1 MKGLKK
7 YLEVLMT
14 KQEFK
19 DFWAENNLRY
29 KKDGCGDPISP
40 SRKGLKTDQLYWTG
54 TEEIGVYAERQTK
67 KKFTFLKQKLIEH
80 YGLRLHQEGDTD
92 GTFYATKEQAVKV
105 ASFLGC
111 AKNAVS
117 QATRDKMSRLLKER
131 LYSD

>member
-1 MKGLKK
+1 
-7 YLEVLMT
+7 MT

-19 DFWAENNLRY
+19 DFCAENNLRY
-29 KKDGCGDPISP
+29 KKDDCGDPISP
-40 SRKGLKTDQLYWTG
+40 SRKGLKTDQIYWTG
-54 TEEIGVYAERQTK
+54 EEELGIYAERETK
-67 KKFTFLKQKLIEH
+67 KKFTFLKQKLIEQ
-80 YGLRLHQEGDTD
+80 YGLRPNQDGDTD

-131 LYSD
+131 LHNG

>member
-1 MKGLKK
+1 
-7 YLEVLMT
+7 MT

-19 DFWAENNLRY
+19 DFCAENNLRY

-54 TEEIGVYAERQTK
+54 TDEIGVYAERQTK
-67 KKFTFLKQKLIEH
+67 KKFTFLKQKLIEQ
-80 YGLRLHQEGDTD
+80 YGLRPHQDGDTD
-92 GTFYATKEQAVKV
+92 GTFYATKEQAVNV

>member
-1 MKGLKK
+1 
-7 YLEVLMT
+7 MT

-19 DFWAENNLRY
+19 DFCAENNLRY

-67 KKFTFLKQKLIEH
+67 KKFTFLKQKLVEQ
-80 YGLRLHQEGDTD
+80 YGLRLHQDGDTD
-92 GTFYATKEQAVKV
+92 GTFIATKEQAIKV

-131 LYSD
+131 LYSG

>member
-1 MKGLKK
+1 
-7 YLEVLMT
+7 MT

-19 DFWAENNLRY
+19 EFCNENNLRY

-40 SRKGLKTDQLYWTG
+40 SRKGLKTDQIYWTG
-54 TEEIGVYAERQTK
+54 EEELGIYAERLTQ
-67 KKFTFLKQKLIEH
+67 KKFTFLKKKLVEE
-80 YGLRLHQEGDTD
+80 YGLKLNQDGDTD
-92 GTFYATKEQAVKV
+92 STFTATKEQAIKV

-117 QATRDKMSRLLKER
+117 QATRDKMSRLLNER

>member
-1 MKGLKK
+1 
-7 YLEVLMT
+7 MT

-19 DFWAENNLRY
+19 QFCEDNNLRY

-40 SRKGLKTDQLYWTG
+40 SRKGLKTDQIYWTG
-54 TEEIGVYAERQTK
+54 EEELGIYAERETQ
-67 KKFTFLKQKLIEH
+67 KKFTFLKQKLMQQ
-80 YGLRLHQEGDTD
+80 YGLRLHQDGDTD
-92 GTFYATKEQAVKV
+92 GTFIATKEQAVKV

-131 LYSD
+131 LHNG

>member
-1 MKGLKK
+1 
-7 YLEVLMT
+7 MT
-14 KQEFK
+14 KQEYKQFCE
-19 DFWAENNLRY
+19 DNNLRY

-54 TEEIGVYAERQTK
+54 TNEIGVYAERETK
-67 KKFTFLKQKLIEH
+67 KKFTFLKQKLIEQ
-80 YGLRLHQEGDTD
+80 YGLRSNQDGDTD

-117 QATRDKMSRLLKER
+117 QATRDKMSRLMKER
-131 LYSD
+131 IHNG